1 MAPIHG
7 RPFLAYLID
16 QLREQGIRQIVLLTG
31 YRGELI
37 GEYFGDGSGY
47 GVEIDY
53 SRGPAEWETGRRMW
67 EARAMLDER
76 FLLLYSDN
84 YVPFNLEKLLGVH
97 SARGGALT
105 LLLQAKQK
113 GNIRLGPDGGIELYD
128 PRRAAPGLDH
138 VEIGYMIVERD
149 SVLSEFGTPDVS
161 FSLVLERLT
170 NRGEWPA

>member
-1 MAPIHG
+1 MSRPRQAVILCGGLGTRLRPLTDTLPNPMAQIHG

-84 YVPFNLEKLLGVH
+84 YVPF
-97 SARGGALT
+97 
-105 LLLQAKQK
+105 
-113 GNIRLGPDGGIELYD
+113 
-128 PRRAAPGLDH
+128 
-138 VEIGYMIVERD
+138 
-149 SVLSEFGTPDVS
+149 
-161 FSLVLERLT
+161 
-170 NRGEWPA
+170 